1 MSTTPKPAAAAEER
15 SPFDDATCVYLRA
28 LGKRYP
34 TIDAALAEIAHLK
47 AILSLPKGTIHVV
60 SDVHGEF
67 KKLKHII
74 NNASGTL
81 RPLVEEVFGDR
92 LDAGEQ
98 QHLLNAI
105 YYPRETYLHIASA
118 LAGVDER
125 RTFLKQTLRRQLELA
140 RELACRVSLKDVDRV
155 LPEAYRLL
163 FRELLHERDF
173 ARSEAYVDGLLDSFA
188 HHDRDLDLLRMGAHV
203 VRNLLVYELIV
214 AGDLGDRGPRIDRV
228 IDYIM
233 RQPRVAISW
242 GNHDVTWMGA
252 CLGHEACMATV
263 LRISLRYRRLSQ
275 LEEGYGIP
283 MAPLEKLARD
293 VYADDPAERFT
304 CRGEGMRDGLLMSRM
319 QKAIAIIQF
328 KLEGQAARR
337 NPGYGMEHRMLLD
350 KIDPVA
356 GTVAIDGKVYPLRD
370 TNLPTVDWSDPYRL
384 SSDEEAAVARLRQSF
399 LLSPVLWE
407 QMRFVERK
415 GAMFLRRDHNLIFH
429 GCVPVDDTG
438 EFLPMA
444 IGGTEY
450 RGRALF
456 EALDR
461 EVHRAFRDRDQAS
474 LDMLWYLWTGPRSP
488 LFGKDRMATF
498 ETYFVEDKAT
508 HKETKNPY
516 FKLIHTEE
524 FCKRVFADFGAD
536 PAVGLIVNGHVPVK
550 LEQGESPV
558 KASGNAVTIDGAFSE
573 AYGDK
578 GFTLVLKAGRIY
590 LAQHHHFES
599 VAEAITAGADIV
611 PTISEIRAYANRRL
625 VGDTETGELLRREI
639 GVLELLIRA
648 YRENVVE
655 EHL

>member
-1 MSTTPKPAAAAEER
+1 MSTTPTPAPESGR

-28 LGKRYP
+28 LAKRFP
-34 TIDAALAEIAHLK
+34 SIRSALAEIAHLR
-47 AILSLPKGTIHVV
+47 AILTLPKGTIHIV

-92 LDAGEQ
+92 LGDDEKRE
-98 QHLLNAI
+98 LLNAI
-105 YYPRETYLHIASA
+105 YYPRETYLHLADA
-118 LAGVDER
+118 LGGEADR
-125 RTFLKQTLRRQLELA
+125 REFLKRTLRRQLELA
-140 RELACRVSLKDVDRV
+140 RVLARRVSLKDVDRV
-155 LPEAYRLL
+155 LPTDYRLL
-163 FRELLHERDF
+163 FRELLHERDLG
-173 ARSEAYVDGLLDSFA
+173 RSEAYVDGLLDDFVPHGA
-188 HHDRDLDLLRMGAHV
+188 DLELLRMGAHV

-214 AGDLGDRGPRIDRV
+214 AGDLGDRGPRIDKV
-228 IDYIM
+228 IDYVM
-233 RQPRVAISW
+233 RQPRVAIAW

-283 MAPLEKLARD
+283 MAPLERLARE
-293 VYADDPAERFT
+293 VYGDDPAERFT
-304 CRGEGMRDGLLMSRM
+304 CRGEGMRDALLMSRM
-319 QKAIAIIQF
+319 QKAMAIIQF

-337 NPGYGMEHRMLLD
+337 NPGYEMEHRQLLD
-350 KIDPVA
+350 HIDPA
-356 GTVAIDGKVYPLRD
+356 TGTVEIDGRRHPLRD
-370 TNLPTVDWSDPYRL
+370 TRFPTVDGSDPYRL
-384 SSDEEAAVARLRQSF
+384 SPEEEACVARLRQSF
-399 LLSPVLWE
+399 LLSAMLWE
-407 QMRFVERK
+407 QMTFVARK
-415 GAMFLRRDHNLIFH
+415 GAMYLRRDGNLIFH
-429 GCVPVDDTG
+429 GCVPVDEAG
-438 EFLPMA
+438 EFLPMRVR
-444 IGGTEY
+444 GVEY

-456 EALDR
+456 DALDR
-461 EVHRAFRDRDQAS
+461 EVHRAFRDRDPES

-516 FKLIHTEE
+516 FKLIHTPE
-524 FCKRVFADFGAD
+524 FCERVFEDFGVD
-536 PAVGLIVNGHVPVK
+536 PASGLIVNGHVPVK
-550 LEQGESPV
+550 IEQGESPL
-558 KASGNAVTIDGAFSE
+558 KDGGRAVTIDGAFSE

-578 GFTLVLKAGRIY
+578 GYTLVVKAGRIY

-599 VAEAITAGADIV
+599 IAEAITSGADIV
-611 PTISEIRAYANRRL
+611 PSISEIRREPRQRL

-655 EHL
+655 EAV